1 MKQSIIFS
9 IFLIGATLFG
19 FAQAIDKPA
28 LDAYLE
34 NLEAQHLFMGSIA
47 ISKGEKL
54 VYSKSVGYI
63 DVEKKQQV
71 VENSHFRIG
80 SITKTFTAVLI
91 LKAIEQGRLTL
102 DQTIEQFFPDIP
114 YADKISIELLLR
126 HRSGLFNPRTR
137 PELMKLRSQ
146 TLTREATVKI
156 IESNKSDFYPDAKTA
171 YNNVNYLLLTF
182 ILEEVFE
189 KSFDDLLKAYI
200 VTPLG
205 LKNTFYDEKLSDLNN
220 EIKSYRYRG
229 NWKLLPKT
237 NASVVLGAGAMI
249 STADDLVRFSDA
261 LFHDKLVSEKE
272 LALMTDFQKRYGL
285 GLTVKKMPEGVGIGH
300 AGAIDGNRA
309 MMMYFEV
316 EDVSMAVVSN
326 ANIQTDV
333 IFQNIW
339 RIAFGTSSKNEE
351 ISGNDDLKK
360 YEGRYAS
367 EATAALIRVEAVG
380 NKLRAYVDG
389 QTVYDLV
396 MVKDG
401 YFTVRG
407 VNATVKFDRQQQQV
421 LLEHDG
427 KSVVFKKE

>member
-1 MKQSIIFS
+1 
-9 IFLIGATLFG
+9 
-19 FAQAIDKPA
+19 
-28 LDAYLE
+28 
-34 NLEAQHLFMGSIA
+34 
-47 ISKGEKL
+47 
-54 VYSKSVGYI
+54 
-63 DVEKKQQV
+63 
-71 VENSHFRIG
+71 
-80 SITKTFTAVLI
+80 
-91 LKAIEQGRLTL
+91 
-102 DQTIEQFFPDIP
+102 
-114 YADKISIELLLR
+114 
-126 HRSGLFNPRTR
+126 
-137 PELMKLRSQ
+137 
-146 TLTREATVKI
+146 
-156 IESNKSDFYPDAKTA
+156 
-171 YNNVNYLLLTF
+171 
-182 ILEEVFE
+182 
-189 KSFDDLLKAYI
+189 
-200 VTPLG
+200 
-205 LKNTFYDEKLSDLNN
+205 
-220 EIKSYRYRG
+220 
-229 NWKLLPKT
+229 
-237 NASVVLGAGAMI
+237 
-249 STADDLVRFSDA
+249 
-261 LFHDKLVSEKE
+261 
-272 LALMTDFQKRYGL
+272 MTDFQKRYGL